1 MIGKVEALLDDGIDI
16 DRPVFARAFARVQ
29 QHVLDDGIGTLAVLH
44 DLVEI
49 ASQCVCQF
57 VNLGARLSFSDD
69 AIQSVLQFIN
79 QFGGDPREIVDEIER
94 VLDLVRDASGE
105 LTKRGQLLCLHQAVL
120 RGSQILQRFRQFA
133 RAGFHPFK

>member
-16 DRPVFARAFARVQ
+16 DRSVFARAFARMQ

-49 ASQCVCQF
+49 ASQRICQF
-57 VNLGARLSFSDD
+57 VNFGARLLVYRY
-69 AIQSVLQFIN
+69 ALQGVLQFIN

-94 VLDLVRDASGE
+94 VLDLVRDAGGK
-105 LTKRGQLLCLHQAVL
+105 LTKRGELLRLN
-120 RGSQILQRFRQFA
+120 
-133 RAGFHPFK
+133 